1 MIRRLLLPLSFLT
14 FLFGMLFAAAP
25 SFGQSEKS
33 ATVPGNLDGDLAQF
47 VATPAIPGYESDLV
61 KVIHSKLAT
70 LHPAEDNLGN
80 VTVTIGTG
88 APHRLIVTPIDE
100 PGYVVSEITADGYLR
115 LQRLPQFVL
124 PPVFNE
130 LYAAQPVWVGTTG
143 GKRIDGV
150 VAGLSVHLQPGHT
163 SPPKSDDMENMYVD
177 IGASSA
183 AEVRKAGVD
192 LLSPIVI
199 RRWLTDLGIES
210 RKFAGAS
217 VGDRFGAA
225 VLVELLRD
233 IDPSNVKGTLTVA
246 FGITWAYR
254 NPQRS
259 YSGCNGVE

>member
-1 MIRRLLLPLSFLT
+1 
-14 FLFGMLFAAAP
+14 ML
-25 SFGQSEKS
+25 
-33 ATVPGNLDGDLAQF
+33 
-47 VATPAIPGYESDLV
+47 
-61 KVIHSKLAT
+61 HSKLAA

-80 VTVTIGTG
+80 VTVTIGSG

-130 LYAAQPVWVGTTG
+130 LYSAQPVKVAAAN
-143 GKRIDGV
+143 GKWIDGV

-163 SPPKSDDMENMYVD
+163 NPPKSDDMENMYVD

-192 LLSPIVI
+192 LLSPIAI
-199 RRWLTDLGIES
+199 NRSLADLGLES

-217 VGDRFGAA
+217 VGDRCCAISI
-225 VLVELLRD
+225 R
-233 IDPSNVKGTLTVA
+233 
-246 FGITWAYR
+246 R
-254 NPQRS
+254 M
-259 YSGCNGVE
+259 